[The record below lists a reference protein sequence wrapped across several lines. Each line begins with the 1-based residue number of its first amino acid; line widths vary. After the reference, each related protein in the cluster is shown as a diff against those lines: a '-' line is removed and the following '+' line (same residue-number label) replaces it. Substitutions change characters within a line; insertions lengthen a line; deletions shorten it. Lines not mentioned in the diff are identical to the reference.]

1 MEEQNRGKT
10 FEYTYS
16 APTEREKKM
25 IENIRR
31 QYSDEVT
38 TSEDKIARVK
48 YLDGKVKNVAVI
60 WALSLGIVGLLV
72 FGTGMSMVLELG
84 EPFWGVVVA
93 AVGCIPM
100 MLSYPVYQSLIKRG
114 KRKYGE
120 EILRLTEEILQNT

>member
-1 MEEQNRGKT
+1 MEEQNKGNT

-48 YLDGKVKNVAVI
+48 YLDAKVKNAALI
-60 WALSLGIVGLLV
+60 WALTLGIVGILI
-72 FGTGMSMVLELG
+72 FGTGMTLVLEWHQWL
-84 EPFWGVVVA
+84 WGVFVG
-93 AVGCIPM
+93 AVGCVPM
-100 MLSYPVYQSLIKRG
+100 LLAYPVYQGLVKRG
-114 KRKYGE
+114 KKKYGE